1 MKKFLAF
8 FALFGVSLL
17 SGCSVFQQI
26 STVKECNYSFAG
38 LEDFSYA
45 GVKLDKLKDPKSLTL
60 TDSINILT
68 ALRDKNAKLTFNTLV
83 DIENPNSGTANVET
97 MDWKLFLDGKEMLS
111 GINKDAIK
119 VEANK
124 TNRASIQASVD
135 PTKVINGNSLESLW
149 TLYCKLSGR
158 ETTKSSKVTLKLK
171 PTVGGYT
178 LKDYLTLDKSL

>member
-1 MKKFLAF
+1 MRKAVILLVAACAFLM
-8 FALFGVSLL
+8 
-17 SGCSVFQQI
+17 SGCSVFSSL

-38 LEDFSYA
+38 LDGFSYA
-45 GVKLDKLKDPKSLTL
+45 GVKLDKLKDPTSLTL
-60 TDSINILT
+60 TDSINLLT
-68 ALRDKNAKLTFNTLV
+68 ALRDKNTKLTFNTLV